1 VFQIQ
6 QTDVF
11 SAWLSGLRDPKS
23 KARIVARIESARL
36 GNLGDVKS
44 LGGGL
49 SEMRVHFGTGYRLYF
64 VRTGKI
70 VLLLLSGGDKSTQKR
85 DIERARRMRKELIQ
99 E

>member
-11 SAWLSGLRDPKS
+11 SAWLAGLRDAKG
-23 KARIVARIESARL
+23 KARIVARVESVRL

-44 LGGGL
+44 LGGGV
-49 SEMRVHFGTGYRLYF
+49 SEMRVHFGPGYRLYF
-64 VRTGKI
+64 ARTGKV
-70 VLLLLSGGDKSTQKR
+70 VLLLLCGGDKATQKR
-85 DIERARRMRKELIQ
+85 DIEKARSLRKELVQ